1 MSASLKSPATLFVL
15 GVFLIMTAVLPAPRP
30 VSASSVLYAAPT
42 ATGSA
47 DCSSWANACTLQTA
61 LTNATSGNQI
71 WVQQGVHRP
80 GSNQT
85 DTFTLKN
92 GVAVYGGFA
101 GTETSLNQR
110 DWQTN
115 VTVLSG
121 DIDQNDIVDANS
133 VVTSTANIMGGNAY
147 HVVTGGGTNN
157 TAVLDGFVITAG
169 KANSP
174 FPPDDAGGGMYNNN
188 SSPTLRNLIF
198 SGNAANSGGGMA
210 NLNSSNPTLTNVTF
224 SGNAASFGGGMYNEN
239 SSNPTLTNVTF
250 SGNAANSNGGG
261 MFNQSSSPT
270 LTNVA
275 FIGNTA
281 FSIGG
286 GMDNIANS
294 SPTLT
299 NVIFSGNAAS
309 VGGGGMGSVF
319 SSLTLTNVTFSGN
332 TAGSWGGG
340 MEHSSSNSTLTNVII
355 WGNTA
360 PSSAGISHYG
370 GTLTVTYSNIQDVY
384 PGTGNINDNPL
395 FVDADG
401 PDNIVGTLDDNLRLQ
416 SVSPS
421 INTGNNA
428 AVPTGVTTDLE
439 GKPRIQN
446 GTVDMGAYEYDNTP
460 PTVVSITRADPNPTN
475 AASVTFVVTFTEAV
489 TGVGV
494 ADFALTLTGGV
505 SGASVTGVS
514 GSGAVYTVTV
524 STGTGDGTLRLDI
537 PNTAT
542 ITDLAGNALSGLPFT
557 GGQVYTVDKTA
568 PGVTAITRADPNP
581 TNAASVTFVVT
592 FTEAVTGVGVA
603 DFALTLTGGISGA
616 SVTGVSGSGAVYTVT
631 VSTGTG
637 DGTLRLDI
645 PTAATITDLAGNNL
659 SGLPYT
665 GGQVYTVD
673 KTAPGVT
680 AITRADPN
688 PTNAASVTFVV
699 TFTEAVTGVGV
710 ADFALTVTGGISGA
724 SVTGVSGSGAVYT
737 VTVSTGTGDG
747 TLRLDIP
754 TAATITDLAGNNLSG
769 LPYTGGQVYTVDKTA
784 PGVTMTSSAP
794 NPTNSAPIPVTVTF
808 SEPVTGFTAGDIA
821 VSNGSVSNFAGGG
834 ASYTFDLTPAA
845 NGLVTAT
852 IAANVAVDAAGN
864 GNTAASFSRT
874 YDTTAPGV
882 TAITRADPNPT
893 NAASVNF
900 IVTFTEAVTGVGV
913 ADFALTLTGGISGAS
928 VTGVSGSGAVYTVTV
943 STGTGNGTLR
953 LDIPNTATITDLAGN
968 ALSGLPYT
976 SGETYQKV
984 YRVFLPLIVR

>member
-71 WVQQGVHRP
+71 WVRQGVHRP

-121 DIDQNDIVDANS
+121 DIDQNDTVDVNG
-133 VVTSTANIMGGNAY
+133 VVTSTANIAGVNAY
-147 HVVTGGGTNN
+147 NVVTSDGTDN

-169 KANSP
+169 NAKSLS
-174 FPPDDAGGGMYNNN
+174 FPDDAGGGMYNNN

-224 SGNAASFGGGMYNEN
+224 SGNTAGFGGGMYNEN

-261 MFNQSSSPT
+261 MFNLSSSPT

-281 FSIGG
+281 ISKGG

-299 NVIFSGNAAS
+299 NVIFSGNAALF
-309 VGGGGMGSVF
+309 GGGGMRSIF

-332 TAGSWGGG
+332 TAETQGGG
-340 MEHSSSNSTLTNVII
+340 MEHSNSNSTLTNVIM

-360 PSSAGISHYG
+360 PSSAEISHSD
-370 GTLTVTYSNIQDVY
+370 GTLTVTYSNIRGGY
-384 PGTGNINDNPL
+384 SGTSNINSDPL

-416 SVSPS
+416 SGSPS

-460 PTVVSITRADPNPTN
+460 PTVVSITRADPNPTS
-475 AASVTFVVTFTEAV
+475 AASVNFIVTFTEAV

-494 ADFALTLTGGV
+494 ADFALTLTGSV

-514 GSGAVYTVTV
+514 GSDAVYTVTV

-557 GGQVYTVDKTA
+557 GGQVYTVYKTA
-568 PGVTAITRADPNP
+568 PGVASITRADPNP
-581 TNAASVTFVVT
+581 TSAASVNFIVT

-645 PTAATITDLAGNNL
+645 PTAATITDLAGN
-659 SGLPYT
+659 
-665 GGQVYTVD
+665 
-673 KTAPGVT
+673 A
-680 AITRADPN
+680 
-688 PTNAASVTFVV
+688 
-699 TFTEAVTGVGV
+699 
-710 ADFALTVTGGISGA
+710 
-724 SVTGVSGSGAVYT
+724 
-737 VTVSTGTGDG
+737 
-747 TLRLDIP
+747 
-754 TAATITDLAGNNLSG
+754 LSG

-834 ASYTFDLTPAA
+834 ASYTFDLIPAA
-845 NGLVTAT
+845 NGPVTAT

-968 ALSGLPYT
+968 NLSGLPYT
-976 SGETYQKV
+976 SGETYQKG